1 VSTPRRLDVHESVR
15 RHDVETDRGRFA
27 VWACQPHGSALPR
40 GHVVL
45 VPGFTGS
52 KEDFGPLLPEL
63 AAAGW
68 SAITYDQRGQ
78 FETPAAPGDDLTLD
92 GWAVDL
98 LALTSHLV
106 PEQESAHLVGH
117 SFGGLVSRQAVL
129 TAPQRWASLTLLCSG
144 PGAFGEPQRRELLDA
159 ANSVLRDGL
168 EATYL
173 AKRDRDR
180 RRGLPEPPPE
190 IEQFL
195 HKRFLANSPES
206 LSAMSRTLA
215 DTADRTDEL
224 AGLGLPVAV
233 VRGEEDDAWPHHVQ
247 QDMAER
253 LDTSVVVIP
262 DAAVFV
268 FEPCQGQMMVTK
280 HHLHLALRASYN
292 ILKGK

>member
-1 VSTPRRLDVHESVR
+1 VSTPRRLEVHEAVR
-15 RHDVETDRGRFA
+15 RHDVETERGRFA
-27 VWACQPHGSALPR
+27 VWTCRPHDSALPR

-78 FETPAAPGDDLTLD
+78 FETPAAPSDDLSLE
-92 GWAVDL
+92 GWATDL
-98 LALTSHLV
+98 LALATQVV
-106 PEQESAHLVGH
+106 PAGESAHLVGH
-117 SFGGLVSRQAVL
+117 SFGGLVSRHAVL
-129 TAPQRWASLTLLCSG
+129 TAPQQWASLTLLCSG
-144 PGAFGEPQRRELLDA
+144 PGGFGEPERAELLHA
-159 ANSVLRDGL
+159 AESVLRDGL
-168 EATYL
+168 EAAYL

-190 IEQFL
+190 VEQFL

-215 DTADRTDEL
+215 DAPDVTEDL
-224 AGLGLPVAV
+224 ARLELPVAV
-233 VRGEEDDAWPHHVQ
+233 VRGEADDAWPHHVQ
-247 QDMAER
+247 HDMAER

-262 DAAVFV
+262 QAAHSPAVEAPEATRDALVRVFL
-268 FEPCQGQMMVTK
+268 G
-280 HHLHLALRASYN
+280 H
-292 ILKGK
+292 